1 MRCKTI
7 REQIED
13 VVCEYMNQVTTEQE
27 MRYLLLEKD
36 FIDKDALELITNYNI
51 VKFLETSLAENVVN
65 EIWRSPYATSDQI
78 FSASTNFFL
87 LFKFYHCST
96 DEEKNRRLFRG
107 KNIKEIENH
116 LMQFT
121 VWRFS
126 AKSRLIV
133 DFFATLIITAL
144 VHYQLQLVLPMHQSV
159 VDQVEKVEAKITDY
173 MTLYNEI

>member
-1 MRCKTI
+1 MG
-7 REQIED
+7 
-13 VVCEYMNQVTTEQE
+13 QVSAEEE

-36 FIDKDALELITNYNI
+36 FLDRDALEFITNYNI
-51 VKFLETSLAENVVN
+51 VKFLQTSLAENVVN

-78 FSASTNFFL
+78 FSASTNFFM
-87 LFKFYHCST
+87 LFKYYHCST
-96 DEEKNRRLFRG
+96 DEEKNRRLTIG
-107 KNIKEIENH
+107 KDIKGIDNH

-144 VHYQLQLVLPMHQSV
+144 THHLLQ
-159 VDQVEKVEAKITDY
+159 
-173 MTLYNEI
+173 